1 MPTNRRRL
9 IILAALAAL
18 LVIAA
23 VAFSDEFALL
33 GTAFRSSR
41 APAGG
46 SPVGSWQQA
55 GGASLVLNAE
65 GEFAAGVST
74 GTILGTWAQSG
85 RRLCLTPLSGGDETA
100 CYRYTLQGDMMT
112 LDAAVYIR
120 AK

>member
-9 IILAALAAL
+9 IVLAALAAL

-55 GGASLVLNAE
+55 GGASLVLGAE

-74 GTILGTWAQSG
+74 GTILGTWAKSG
-85 RRLCLTPLSGGDETA
+85 RRLCLTPLSGVET

-112 LDAAVYIR
+112 LDEAVYIR